1 MKTILAII
9 IVFFSLNAKADNQWT
24 DWREIGLV
32 YTYTSVDSLYVYLEG
47 ENCPATKNY
56 FSIIGTKQANASQ
69 LISMVLTAKA
79 SRKKVRIQ
87 YDPDENETMCYFKG
101 LQIES

>member
-1 MKTILAII
+1 MKTIL
-9 IVFFSLNAKADNQWT
+9 IVMMLLLSLNAKADIQWT
-24 DWREIGLV
+24 EWREIGLV

-87 YDPDENETMCYFKG
+87 YDPNEHETHCYFKG
-101 LQIES
+101 MQIES